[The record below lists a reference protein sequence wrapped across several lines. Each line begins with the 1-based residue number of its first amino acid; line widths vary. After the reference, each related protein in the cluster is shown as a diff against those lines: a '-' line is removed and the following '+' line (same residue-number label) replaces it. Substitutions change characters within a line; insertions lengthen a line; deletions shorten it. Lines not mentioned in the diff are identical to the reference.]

1 MLKIVTFGP
10 RGFMV
15 SAGTSYY
22 NVKMS
27 NLLSDHTQLD
37 TLFHYPITGLLT
49 YDLIKIDIV
58 LRNLI
63 KIAIVIFGVGY
74 YACRYVDIEH
84 HSMRCTM
91 MINIYD

>member
-1 MLKIVTFGP
+1 MLKMVTFGP
-10 RGFMV
+10 CGFRV

-27 NLLSDHTQLD
+27 NFLSDHTQLD
-37 TLFHYPITGLLT
+37 TLFHNPITGLLT

-58 LRNLI
+58 LHNLI

-74 YACRYVDIEH
+74 YACQYVDIKC
-84 HSMRCTM
+84 HSMC
-91 MINIYD
+91 